1 MASEIR
7 VDKINSLSGVGTVT
21 LSPTGVDIA
30 GITTAETLKAT
41 TGIVTT
47 LTATT
52 GIVTTLT
59 ANTVTSLGAVSG
71 TTGTFSAAV
80 SGTTGTFSSSV
91 SGTTGTYSDDVTV
104 TGSNKKFITNS
115 SSSGDYI
122 RLYAAGGTGKWDIYG
137 NGANL
142 RFSDNDSAGSIV
154 FDRDVIVGSAVT
166 ISESG
171 IDASGVGV
179 TCSNINGGQIAG
191 RRNII
196 INGAMNVTQRGTSHT
211 PSNSTSTYQIDRF
224 IMENAND
231 GAYTVSQ
238 SSTVP
243 DNKFK
248 HSLKVDVTTA
258 DTSLSS
264 AQYCQFQ
271 QRVEGT
277 NLTAV
282 ENFRQPM
289 TFSFWVRSN
298 KTGNYSFTL
307 QQSDNSSRQM
317 SGQYTISAA
326 NTWEK
331 KIITVPADSS
341 GTVNDDNGI
350 GMTITWG
357 LAYGSNYTSG
367 SLSTNNA
374 FKNYSVGDFGA
385 GQGVNIL
392 DSTSNEWYLTGVQM
406 EIGTQAT
413 PFEHRHVTDEVALC
427 QRYFYRYRTYHTYGQ
442 FFSWISYGNT
452 DQRTQNIFFPVP
464 MRSSPSLSYNTDMSQ
479 YQNLGLG
486 GNITQFQLADDGTN
500 RDSTALRVTTADTI
514 TSGYGGRV
522 RATSGTEGYF
532 DFDAEL

>member
-30 GITTAETLKAT
+30 GITTAATLKAT

-80 SGTTGTFSSSV
+80 SGTTGTFSSAV

-104 TGSNKKFITNS
+104 TGSGKKFITNS

-154 FDRDVIVGSAVT
+154 FDTDVIVGSAVT

-171 IDASGVGV
+171 IDASGIGITFANV
-179 TCSNINGGQIAG
+179 NGGQIAG
-191 RRNII
+191 RRNFI
-196 INGAMNVTQRGTSHT
+196 INGAMNVAQRGTSHT
-211 PSNSTSTYQIDRF
+211 PSNSTSTYQLDRF
-224 IMENAND
+224 LMENNNS

-238 SSTVP
+238 SSTAP
-243 DNKFK
+243 TDKFK
-248 HSLKVDVTTA
+248 HSLKLDVTTA
-258 DTSLSS
+258 DTSLSAS
-264 AQYCQFQ
+264 QYCQFQ
-271 QRVEGT
+271 HRVEGT

-282 ENFRQPM
+282 EDFTQPM

-317 SGQYTISAA
+317 SGQYTINAA

-341 GTVNDDNGI
+341 GAVNDDNGL
-350 GMTITWG
+350 GLTITWG
-357 LAYGSNYTSG
+357 LAYGSTYNSG

-374 FKNYSVGDFGA
+374 FKNYSAGDFGA
-385 GQGVNIL
+385 GQEVNIL
-392 DSTSNEWYLTGVQM
+392 DSTDNEWYLTGVQM

-452 DQRTQNIFFPVP
+452 DQRSQNIFFPVP

-486 GNITQFQLADDGTN
+486 GSISQFQLADGGTN

-522 RATSGTEGYF
+522 RATGTTEGYF
-532 DFDAEL
+532 DFSAEL